1 MPDRIAKVANRLKVM
16 PTRSPRAL
24 IAVAGPPASGKSTF
38 AAQLVAHLNQST
50 HSAVLVP
57 MDGFHLDNS
66 VLARRGLL
74 ARKGAPETFDVD
86 GLVSA
91 MWRLA
96 TEQQLYL
103 PSFDR
108 GQDRSV
114 AGRIEV
120 NSMHTL
126 AVIEGNYLLCRDAP
140 WNHLRPLWS
149 MSVFLNEP
157 NHVLFDRLVQRWL
170 DNKHDLREAQARAQN
185 NDMANVAF
193 VRRSLDPS
201 VDLVFGSEVEI
212 QQGA

>member
-1 MPDRIAKVANRLKVM
+1 
-16 PTRSPRAL
+16 
-24 IAVAGPPASGKSTF
+24 
-38 AAQLVAHLNQST
+38 
-50 HSAVLVP
+50 
-57 MDGFHLDNS
+57 
-66 VLARRGLL
+66 
-74 ARKGAPETFDVD
+74 
-86 GLVSA
+86 

-170 DNKHDLREAQARAQN
+170 DNKNDLREAQARAQN